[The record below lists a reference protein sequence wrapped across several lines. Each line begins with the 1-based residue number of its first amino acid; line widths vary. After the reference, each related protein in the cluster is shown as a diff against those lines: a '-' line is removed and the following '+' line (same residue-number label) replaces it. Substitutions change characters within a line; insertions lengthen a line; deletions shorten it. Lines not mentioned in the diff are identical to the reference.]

1 MHCVNCGFTV
11 VAQTGTVE
19 PARCEEESCNG
30 QVYQKVVPVYVERRS
45 LDDVLFSTRKVEKV
59 DYGAE
64 DKREDEEVASGG
76 ARYGG
81 DEMDVEDE
89 VR

>member
-11 VAQTGTVE
+11 VSQTGTVE
-19 PARCEEESCNG
+19 PVRCEEESCNG
-30 QVYQKVVPVYVERRS
+30 QVYQKAVPVYIERRS
-45 LDDVLFSTRKVEKV
+45 LDDVQFSTRKMKKA
-59 DYGAE
+59 DYGAK
-64 DKREDEEVASGG
+64 DKREDEKVASGG
-76 ARYGG
+76 ARYDE